1 MTVMRPTEAMKK
13 HPRLKSDYSIQTVSN
28 ALRLLEAFSEDD
40 ELGVSELSRRLGLH
54 KNNVF
59 RLLATL
65 EERGYIEQSASSD
78 RYWLGVR
85 CLELGRS
92 YARGRTLLS
101 SARAVLEDLTEQ
113 TGESSHLGV
122 LRGFEVVH
130 LDGESPRH
138 LVATVSRVGM
148 RLPAHCTALG
158 KVLLGCS
165 ADSVREEFDGNVVRS
180 PGLEKRTE
188 KTIVDRDKFF
198 EHLRG
203 VGVQGFGVDL
213 EECEAGLCC
222 VAAPIFDHEGQV
234 LAALSV
240 SGPAYRVSEDRL
252 LGEFRSQL
260 VDAANRISATLGHPG

>member
-1 MTVMRPTEAMKK
+1 MTKNSRP
-13 HPRLKSDYSIQTVSN
+13 KSDYSIQTVSN
-28 ALRLLEAFSEDD
+28 ALRLLEAFWEDE

-65 EERGYIEQSASSD
+65 EDRGYIEQCARSD
-78 RYWLGVR
+78 RYRLGVR

-101 SARAVLEDLTEQ
+101 SARPILEELVEE

-130 LDGESPRH
+130 LDGASPRH

-158 KVLLGCS
+158 KVLVACG
-165 ADSVREEFDGNVVRS
+165 DSTTREAYDGAIVRGQ
-180 PGLEKRTE
+180 GLEARTE
-188 KTIVDRDKFF
+188 NTITDRDKFF

-213 EECEAGLCC
+213 EECEVGLCC
-222 VAAPIFDHEGQV
+222 IAAPIFDDQGRV
-234 LAALSV
+234 LAAVSV
-240 SGPAYRVSEDRL
+240 SGPAYRTTETLL
-252 LGEFRSQL
+252 LGDLRSQL
-260 VDAANRISATLGHPG
+260 VAAASRVSRSLGNPG